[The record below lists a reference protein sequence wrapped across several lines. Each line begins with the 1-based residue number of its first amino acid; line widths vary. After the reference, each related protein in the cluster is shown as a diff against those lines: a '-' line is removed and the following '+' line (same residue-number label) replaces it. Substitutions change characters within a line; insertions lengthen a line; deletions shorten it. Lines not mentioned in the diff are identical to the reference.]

1 MELRNEITGTDGRLV
16 TDSLD
21 TPIRGFI
28 TKPAG
33 YLIEKADA
41 ETGWVYPLP
50 DEARAYGY
58 SQELRHFIDCL
69 RSGAEPRET
78 FVDGYIVNCALD
90 ACYRSMKSA
99 AAGSRSRSTPTWW
112 ARRTRQR
119 WRDDRGATARY
130 LDVVRELLDRLADQ
144 DAELDRAADL
154 CADAIGGGGLV
165 HLFGTGHSR
174 IAVEE
179 MFPRYGSYPG
189 FHPIVELSMTF
200 HTQVVGAN
208 GQRQA
213 MFIERVEGLGETIL
227 RNFDLRPPDAMMV
240 FSASGLGA
248 VPIEVARGARERGL
262 AVIAVTSLAATEA
275 GESTHSSGSRLRDH
289 ADVVLDLRTPP
300 ADALVTLDG
309 LDTPVGPGSTIAAV
323 ALANEV
329 KVRTAA
335 RLVERGAMPPV
346 LTSASVVGAEESA
359 RLFDAAYAEH
369 ARRAARVLEGAR

>member
-1 MELRNEITGTDGRLV
+1 MTAT
-16 TDSLD
+16 
-21 TPIRGFI
+21 
-28 TKPAG
+28 
-33 YLIEKADA
+33 
-41 ETGWVYPLP
+41 
-50 DEARAYGY
+50 
-58 SQELRHFIDCL
+58 
-69 RSGAEPRET
+69 
-78 FVDGYIVNCALD
+78 
-90 ACYRSMKSA
+90 
-99 AAGSRSRSTPTWW
+99 
-112 ARRTRQR
+112 
-119 WRDDRGATARY
+119 ATARY
-130 LDVVRELLDRLADQ
+130 LDLARELLDRLADQ
-144 DAELDRAADL
+144 EDELERSAAI
-154 CADAIGGGGLV
+154 CADAIAAGGLV

-213 MFIERVEGLGETIL
+213 MFIERTEGLGEVIL

-240 FSASGLGA
+240 FSAGGLGA

-262 AVIAVTSLAATEA
+262 AVIAVTSLAATA
-275 GESTHSSGSRLRDH
+275 VGDSTHSTGARLRDH
-289 ADVVLDLRTPP
+289 ADVVLDLCTPP
-300 ADALVTLDG
+300 ADALVELEG
-309 LDTPVGPGSTIAAV
+309 LETPIGPGSTIAAV

-335 RLVERGAMPPV
+335 RLVERGALPPV
-346 LTSASVVGAEESA
+346 LTSAAVVGADESR

>member
-1 MELRNEITGTDGRLV
+1 M
-16 TDSLD
+16 
-21 TPIRGFI
+21 
-28 TKPAG
+28 
-33 YLIEKADA
+33 
-41 ETGWVYPLP
+41 
-50 DEARAYGY
+50 
-58 SQELRHFIDCL
+58 
-69 RSGAEPRET
+69 
-78 FVDGYIVNCALD
+78 
-90 ACYRSMKSA
+90 
-99 AAGSRSRSTPTWW
+99 TPT
-112 ARRTRQR
+112 
-119 WRDDRGATARY
+119 ATARY
-130 LDVVRELLDRLADQ
+130 IGLAHELLQRVARQ
-144 DAELDRAADL
+144 DTELERAAAI
-154 CADAIGGGGLV
+154 CADAIGQGGLV

-213 MFIERVEGLGETIL
+213 MFIERVEGLGEVIL

-240 FSASGLGA
+240 FSVGGLGA
-248 VPIEVARGARERGL
+248 VPIEMARGARERGL
-262 AVIAVTSLAATEA
+262 AVVAVTSVAATGA

-289 ADVVLDLRTPP
+289 ADVVLDLCTPP
-300 ADALVTLDG
+300 ADALVELDG
-309 LDTPVGPGSTIAAV
+309 LATPVGPGSTIAAV

-346 LTSASVVGAEESA
+346 LTSPAVVGAEESR